1 MKAFSFFIA
10 ILSFFMISM
19 HANSDE
25 ISDKLED
32 SVVKIDNLYYNNK
45 DCRLAVNLLRIS
57 PILCSGIIVHG
68 KEPPESHAWIPN
80 INDPRNAVSFSYLRY
95 DIPTTELYD
104 PSGYIYDQQ
113 DQSEKAFLQ
122 YYCIYP
128 FDSFSAMPDSHS
140 AASHGCGFADTQ
152 DKAKSFSS
160 CPDVS
165 ITTADAFINKY
176 VPDGVT
182 APFVPEQCSFEPNKM
197 DPFLTSI
204 DVQIKTKSI
213 YWNELITSIW
223 TEEDAKN
230 LPIIAFFYLFG
241 HDDGRKNALEY
252 QKDYCE
258 MYGKFIPVV
267 SLDLTKTVS
276 GAIRGDRAEQ
286 QPCM

>member
-1 MKAFSFFIA
+1 MQIFRLFIV
-10 ILSFFMISM
+10 IISLYIVTS

-25 ISDKLED
+25 ISDKLEE
-32 SVVKIDNLYYNNK
+32 SVSKLDKLYYNNK

-57 PILCSGIIVHG
+57 PISCSGIIVHG
-68 KEPPESHAWIPN
+68 KETPESHAWIPD

-95 DIPTTELYD
+95 DIPTTYLFS
-104 PSGYIYDQQ
+104 PSGYIYDQH
-113 DQSEKAFLQ
+113 DGSEKAFLQ

-128 FDSFSAMPDSHS
+128 FDSLSVIPSYHS
-140 AASHGCGFADTQ
+140 AASHGCGFADIQ
-152 DKAKSFSS
+152 NKAESFSS

-165 ITTADAFINKY
+165 ITTADAFIKKY
-176 VPDGVT
+176 LPNGIGSPIVPQ
-182 APFVPEQCSFEPNKM
+182 QCSFEPNKM

-204 DVQIKTKSI
+204 DVQIKTKSK

-241 HDDGRKNALEY
+241 QDDGRKSALEY

-267 SLDLTKTVS
+267 SLDLTKTAS

-286 QPCM
+286 QACL